1 MHLQTILNE
10 AQEMVNNALKS
21 TVPGRE
27 PAEGER

>member
-27 PAEGER
+27 SAEGKR